1 MKICSCKF
9 KWKLDKEGNAL
20 HETGCEMKKYQI
32 IYADPPWQFTGLG
45 SKGIRSGAMR
55 KDKPDLHRTIPL
67 EEKYPTLSN
76 ENIKTLPI
84 SGIADKDCVLFLW
97 TTDAHLPFAIEVMR
111 AWGFEYATIGFTW
124 LKKTSTGKQVCY
136 YGYWTLKGAE
146 ICLIGRK
153 GKPKVINHKI
163 RQLVEAKRRE
173 HSRKPD
179 EVRKMIVELMGD
191 IPRIELFARQKTE
204 GWDVWG
210 NEVENSIE
218 LN

>member
-1 MKICSCKF
+1 
-9 KWKLDKEGNAL
+9 
-20 HETGCEMKKYQI
+20 MKKYQI
-32 IYADPPWQFTGLG
+32 IYADPPWKFTGLG
-45 SKGIRSGAMR
+45 SKGIRSGKMR
-55 KDKPDLHRTIPL
+55 TDNPKLHKNIRL

-76 ENIKTLPI
+76 EDIKRLPI
-84 SGIADKDCVLFLW
+84 KEISDNDCVLFLW

-124 LKKTSTGKQVCY
+124 LKKTSTGKQVCF

-163 RQLVEAKRRE
+163 RQITEAKRRE

-179 EVRKMIVELMGD
+179 EVRENIVKLLGNL
-191 IPRIELFARQKTE
+191 PRIELFARQRTD

-210 NEVENSIE
+210 NEVESDID
-218 LN
+218 LGGGS